1 MGKSCFHFTK
11 DITAPGGAIDN
22 RPLTIE
28 LYGPQEHIM
37 TIDYFEANAVN
48 NDKNIKRQEKFK
60 KQQDKANK
68 K

>member
-1 MGKSCFHFTK
+1 MVCTK